1 MRCLSFSFLYISC
14 IFFIVYYFTLNLVV
28 STFRIGYC
36 LHLSDKC
43 DKYMKCVVHHF
54 LFLLSGFVGTGMLSG
69 AVAGSV
75 FASPPPRNIL
85 HAIRCVAENN
95 KGTIQSVI

>member
-1 MRCLSFSFLYISC
+1 M
-14 IFFIVYYFTLNLVV
+14 
-28 STFRIGYC
+28 
-36 LHLSDKC
+36 
-43 DKYMKCVVHHF
+43 KYMKCVVHHF

-85 HAIRCVAENN
+85 HAIRCVAQNN
-95 KGTIQSVI
+95 EGTI